1 MSVLYRTH
9 CRDRQLIQSH
19 FYPFSHPDKIKG
31 MIIGNDL
38 DSLLSASL
46 LKKLFDWDVVAIYD
60 YQTLWYAAD
69 CSFKENLLSGN
80 YVAVDL
86 DIYHSNIPSL
96 GHHVLEISTDD
107 SLEKHR
113 LSLNPNFIRGISCQ
127 NFRKKYPLGTIHFL
141 LWLFEVTLTQDGG
154 YLCWLADSS
163 FINGQSHRFKSNV
176 KEWVCDYFQYE
187 PFIETLTMI
196 DTQEFEKQLTGRI
209 INPLRELGLGSRS
222 GQVQS
227 RFNSICGFQYQWTDP
242 EQESSTIDHLCSFIQ
257 SVTNWKSPAFPKNY
271 LKLRGVRQ
279 HCSLSKLYEHSG
291 TLDKFLDFNNVFS
304 YAFPFCDGINYTL
317 FRKLNSS

>member
-1 MSVLYRTH
+1 MAILYRTH

-60 YQTLWYAAD
+60 YRSLWYDAD

-141 LWLFEVTLTQDGG
+141 LWLFEVPLTHDGE

-196 DTQEFEKQLTGRI
+196 DMREFEKQLTGRI
-209 INPLRELGLGSRS
+209 IIPLRELGLESRS
-222 GQVQS
+222 GQVRS
-227 RFNSICGFQYQWTDP
+227 RFNSICGFQYQWSDP
-242 EQESSTIDHLCSFIQ
+242 EQERKIIQRLAKFIQ
-257 SVTNWKSPAFPKNY
+257 KVTGWKNPRFPSSYGIRKGIRKTYPVQRINDQYKN
-271 LKLRGVRQ
+271 
-279 HCSLSKLYEHSG
+279 
-291 TLDKFLDFNNVFS
+291 LDHFLVENAVFS
-304 YAFPFCDGINYTL
+304 YALPYRDRINFTS
-317 FRKLNSS
+317 FGKQ